1 MIALLILAAGESSR
15 MRFPKALLTV
25 KHETFIEQILGKAG
39 KLALDLI
46 HIVTGPDHE
55 AIAQHLSEKVPCVK
69 NEDYSRGQI
78 SSVQKGI
85 EALGDFVDAVMIWP
99 VDQPLVQTETVQKIL
114 SAYQQENRALTIPV
128 YKQRKG
134 HPVIY
139 SRQAMHSA
147 LSLQP
152 HQTGKDL
159 QIIHAGDTTFVEV
172 DDFGVVTDIDSPE
185 DYENFVTP
193 LNRGR

>member
-1 MIALLILAAGESSR
+1 M
-15 MRFPKALLTV
+15 
-25 KHETFIEQILGKAG
+25 
-39 KLALDLI
+39 
-46 HIVTGPDHE
+46 
-55 AIAQHLSEKVPCVK
+55 
-69 NEDYSRGQI
+69 RGQI

-85 EALGDFVDAVMIWP
+85 DALGNSVNAVMIWP
-99 VDQPLVQTETVQKIL
+99 VDQPLVKTESVQKIL
-114 SAYQQENRALTIPV
+114 STYQQENRTLTIPV

-139 SRQAMHSA
+139 NRQAMHSA
-147 LSLQP
+147 LALQP

-185 DYENFVTP
+185 DYEKFVTP